1 MTAEKYSLSKKC
13 PCSKYTV
20 VYFKLSKVWQ
30 DLFVLLKMFLLEM
43 RFLCLTIEAEM
54 D

>member
-30 DLFVLLKMFLLEM
+30 DLFVLLKIFLLEI
-43 RFLCLTIEAEM
+43 RFLYLTIEAEM